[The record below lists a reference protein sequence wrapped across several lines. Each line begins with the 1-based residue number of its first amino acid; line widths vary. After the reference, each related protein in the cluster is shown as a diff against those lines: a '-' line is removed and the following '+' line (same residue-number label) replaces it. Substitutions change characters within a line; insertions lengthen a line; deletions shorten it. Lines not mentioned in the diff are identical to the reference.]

1 MTLPISRA
9 LAAVLG
15 LTLALGLT
23 GAGGASAAPT
33 AERGAPLT
41 AVAAVR
47 PTVPTLDWRPCGEGF
62 RCAQAPVPLD
72 YDEPEGATVGI
83 ALIKLPASG
92 TRPAKGTVL
101 INPGGPGESGVGFVR
116 NAGKGLFTPDVRRR
130 FDIVGFDPRGIARSR
145 PVECFETQQ
154 EALDVLAPF
163 PFPYTRAQ
171 ERRWLRADR
180 EYAQA
185 CADNAGPIINHMS
198 TANVARDIDLLRAAV
213 GDRRTTFVGYSY
225 GSMVGSTYA
234 AMFPHR
240 VRAVVID
247 AVIDPISWAT
257 GRGDEAETL
266 PVDARLR
273 SEDGAYA
280 TLQQFLTLCDD
291 GGDRCAF
298 SAGDPRRRY
307 HRLAHRLVD
316 DPVQLP
322 GGGRFT
328 YNALVS
334 TTLGAMYG
342 PGAWP
347 SLARLLRTLSR
358 ESRPV
363 LVAHRLRALHEA
375 LAEAGA
381 GIGRPLR
388 AGRAQVVEGFAG
400 VTCSDTDNPETGQAW
415 ATAAARGDRR
425 SPYFG
430 RAWIWGS
437 SICAVWPGADE
448 DRFTG
453 PWSRPTASPVLV
465 VGNRFDP
472 ATRYEDAVSTASIL
486 GRARL
491 LTLEGWGHTSLF
503 VSPCV
508 DRYTADYLLHV
519 TLPPRGASCRPAEV
533 PFAAPSGSSSGWVAN
548 HP

>member
-1 MTLPISRA
+1 MTQPIRRS

-23 GAGGASAAPT
+23 GALGASAVPATGRAMSQT
-33 AERGAPLT
+33 AT
-41 AVAAVR
+41 TQVR
-47 PTVPTLDWRPCGEGF
+47 PAVPALDWRPCGDGF

-72 YDEPEGATVGI
+72 YDEPDGAQIGL

-92 TRPAKGTVL
+92 ARPAKGTVF
-101 INPGGPGESGVGFVR
+101 INPGGPGGSGVGFVR
-116 NAGKGLFTPDVRRR
+116 NAGKDLFTADVRRR

-154 EALDVLAPF
+154 EALDVLTPF
-163 PFPYTRAQ
+163 PFPYTQAQ

-185 CADNAGPIINHMS
+185 CAGNAGPIINHMS
-198 TANVARDIDLLRAAV
+198 TANVARDIDVLRAAV

-234 AMFPHR
+234 AMFPDR

-247 AVIDPISWAT
+247 SVIDPVSWAT

-307 HRLAHRLVD
+307 QRIAHRLID
-316 DPVQLP
+316 EPVQLP
-322 GGGRFT
+322 GGGRVT
-328 YNALVS
+328 YNSLVS

-342 PGAWP
+342 PDAWP
-347 SLARLLRTLSR
+347 ALARLLHTLSL
-358 ESRPV
+358 ESQPAQ
-363 LVAHRLRALHEA
+363 VARRLRAVHHA
-375 LAEAGA
+375 VAEAGA

-388 AGRAQVVEGFAG
+388 AGRAQVLEGFAG
-400 VTCSDTDNPETGQAW
+400 VTCSDTDNPANGPAW
-415 ATAAARGDRR
+415 AKAAARGDRR

-453 PWSRPTASPVLV
+453 PFSARTASPVLV
-465 VGNRFDP
+465 VGTRFDP

-491 LTLEGWGHTSLF
+491 LTLEGWGHTTLF

-533 PFAAPSGSSSGWVAN
+533 PFAAPSG
-548 HP
+548 